1 MRGRPPPK
9 FRARRSNRQGAC
21 GVPSLPVGG
30 IGVAGLDRSA
40 GIDPSGQ
47 PQRGHSLARR
57 LALPFVLRSART
69 ESCHLMRKLRSLVIT
84 PFDAAGRRVHDT
96 VERALLDLNVELARL
111 ENVAGAPL
119 TNVIIDFIRSSD
131 FLVVDITR
139 QNPNVF
145 YELGFAHAMNKPTIL
160 IASTETTGEIPAD
173 LSGIQIFVYDPSN
186 LRELGSYL
194 RRAVQPLVS
203 EAASRYE

>member
-1 MRGRPPPK
+1 
-9 FRARRSNRQGAC
+9 
-21 GVPSLPVGG
+21 
-30 IGVAGLDRSA
+30 
-40 GIDPSGQ
+40 
-47 PQRGHSLARR
+47 
-57 LALPFVLRSART
+57 
-69 ESCHLMRKLRSLVIT
+69 MRKLRSLVIT